1 MATQQVP
8 PTPTGLKLSQALKD
22 LVNTALERGRMLSVA
37 YVSPEGKPE
46 ISFRGSLQ
54 AYSDT
59 QLAIWVR
66 NPESGIVKAVRAGRT
81 HIAILYGEV
90 SAQSKAFV
98 TFHGRGRLDNSQA
111 VRDTV
116 YGNAPKGEQGLDKEQ
131 KGVPLIIDLDS
142 VGGFFGG
149 ERLQMRA

>member
-1 MATQQVP
+1 MATQPVP
-8 PTPTGLKLSQALKD
+8 PAPTELKLSQGLKD
-22 LVNTALERGRMLSVA
+22 LVNTALQRGRMLSVA

-46 ISFRGSLQ
+46 ISFRDSLQ

-66 NPESGIVKAVRAGRT
+66 NPQSGILKAVRAGHT

-98 TFHGRGRLDNSQA
+98 TFHGRGHIDDTQA

-116 YGNAPKGEQGLDKEQ
+116 YGNAPQPEQGLDKER

-149 ERLQMRA
+149 ERLQMRR